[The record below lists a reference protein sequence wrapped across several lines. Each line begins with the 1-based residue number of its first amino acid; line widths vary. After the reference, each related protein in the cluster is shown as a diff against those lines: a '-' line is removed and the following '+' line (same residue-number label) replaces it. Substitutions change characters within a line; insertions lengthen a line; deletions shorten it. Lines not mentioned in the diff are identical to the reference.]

1 MNYETFADNFVDH
14 SYHPRVNV
22 RLQKTYFN
30 FSKVATTD
38 PRATDGEDETD
49 QRPRKNDVFA
59 DRARTCNELLRRT
72 ANKLHELI
80 TIWKR
85 KLAGIVRFCTMRLHW
100 KQI

>member
-1 MNYETFADNFVDH
+1 MKH
-14 SYHPRVNV
+14 SPITLSIFRIIPVS
-22 RLQKTYFN
+22 TYVCRKRC